1 MDNLSLHDDRPSE
14 KPRQANGLILLWAI
28 LLILLQANTSSE
40 KWSQLQQICPELI
53 ETHWR
58 GYSYI
63 RLFSCCLFEILIIHL
78 PPATD
83 TGIHDHDSWYNIN
96 LFIAGETVI
105 DSQYKIRGGKPKLV
119 LEKKLSKGKFSQ
131 LMRFRPHSLC
141 CPGTA
146 ISPTITLNIHFP
158 KRTES

>member
-1 MDNLSLHDDRPSE
+1 MDNLLHDDRPSR
-14 KPRQANGLILLWAI
+14 KPRQANGIVLLCEI

-40 KWSQLQQICPELI
+40 KWSQLQQLCPQLI

-63 RLFSCCLFEILIIHL
+63 RLFSCCLFEILIVHL

-83 TGIHDHDSWYNIN
+83 TGIHDHDSLYNVNI
-96 LFIAGETVI
+96 LIAGEAAMDTI
-105 DSQYKIRGGKPKLV
+105 YKIRGGKPKV
-119 LEKKLSKGKFSQ
+119 VREKKMTQGKFS
-131 LMRFRPHSLC
+131 LLTRYRPHNLS
-141 CPGTA
+141 CPGSA
-146 ISPTITLNIHFP
+146 IDPTMTLNIHFP

>member
-1 MDNLSLHDDRPSE
+1 MDQFSVHDDRPSE

-28 LLILLQANTSSE
+28 LLILLQANTSSQ
-40 KWSQLQQICPELI
+40 KWSKLQKLCPEI
-53 ETHWR
+53 IQTHWR

-63 RLFSCCLFEILIIHL
+63 RLFSCCLFEMLLIHL

-105 DSQYKIRGGKPKLV
+105 DSQYKIRGAKPKIV
-119 LEKKLSKGKFSQ
+119 REEKITKGKFS
-131 LMRFRPHSLC
+131 LLTRYRAHSLC
-141 CPGTA
+141 CPGSA
-146 ISPTITLNIHFP
+146 IEPTITLNIHFP